1 MDKNV
6 IKKHLTERFLSEEKT
21 PGINVTDNIKKLSKK
36 INDDGVKAIEKDVV
50 SYDKKLK
57 STDPNMG
64 NMAKN
69 KYNYTDDAEKTYH
82 DELETMNGME
92 MLEYASE
99 VGEEFQSRSEEGLVG
114 SSRMGNKG
122 GKDMGNA
129 EEAWGASSDDFGKNL
144 VKRVKDS
151 SKKRAEAEIQTYG
164 MGDVQIPTGNKVQ
177 VATTAMGAGKPKGDT
192 TKKMKSAS
200 PTVKETYVN
209 EISTGLAA
217 KAYSAANQK
226 LGTDL
231 DPFERNKR
239 VSQADKF
246 DRYLNPELKKQM
258 KEIGGSII
266 NKFNNGVQIAFDPY
280 GLNVFITPDGMEITK
295 GEVDKLPTNIS
306 IRIGKLVKKIQA
318 DMKKP
323 QESPNALEQRTMT
336 EAEPKDMS
344 QNDGEDYEK
353 IGREVE
359 YGINPHSE
367 MNEPNENN
375 DNVKIKESMKRLK
388 FKKEFNGVGN
398 ALKMIP
404 EGYKVDDK
412 EFEMTD
418 GNETYRI
425 RWEGNLSE
433 GKAVVLT
440 GSDKNM
446 IKEDMQKMKHL
457 MGYKSQETLGLVK
470 GNSRINENSIF
481 SDIYNKSKVLLEG
494 EDIESVKAKTGKLE
508 DIKKKAPEATKHVQG
523 KVSKDK
529 MIATAKEGEM
539 DDAVSHAPEAK
550 EHVEGSV
557 STEKGTKAP
566 AAKKGEWEGIK
577 KKAPEATKHVTM
589 KESFMSEEKEEEEE
603 GEEVKTENVEAT
615 EKKAKG
621 EKNWDKISVPHA
633 ADAKKHIHMGK
644 ESKAKAETEAKEMNE
659 GITLGGIRFEPI
671 NEGMYE
677 EDMGGEYYV
686 AISDMDE
693 PGEADAHL
701 VSANDVR
708 EYEQNGW
715 DLRGPFSEEEASN
728 YLGKINQSNRDWR
741 YYDSMDDREGKS
753 NLYIDPLD
761 KFEKGSL
768 DTNW

>member
-82 DELETMNGME
+82 DELEIMNGME

-318 DMKKP
+318 DMKIP
-323 QESPNALEQRTMT
+323 QKSPNALEQRTMT
-336 EAEPKDMS
+336 EAEAPEISDKNKQVLTNWIEKFGAKEAAEKLINALSSTGMVSDLPDSMEYGEALNKIEGLLSKGNFDMAHKSAKSIATKLEKKAMKDMFGEEVEPKDMS

-603 GEEVKTENVEAT
+603 EEEGEEVKTENVEAT

-621 EKNWDKISVPHA
+621 EKNWDEISVPHA

-644 ESKAKAETEAKEMNE
+644 ESKAKMETEAKEENLSE
-659 GITLGGIRFEPI
+659 GVTIGGI
-671 NEGMYE
+671 
-677 EDMGGEYYV
+677 YY
-686 AISDMDE
+686 
-693 PGEADAHL
+693 
-701 VSANDVR
+701 
-708 EYEQNGW
+708 
-715 DLRGPFSEEEASN
+715 GP
-728 YLGKINQSNRDWR
+728 
-741 YYDSMDDREGKS
+741 M
-753 NLYIDPLD
+753 
-761 KFEKGSL
+761 
-768 DTNW
+768 